1 MLAKP
6 STGTR
11 NGSRMR
17 GRGTAHH
24 NGMDPRPRIG
34 SDAGMTAMFVTGTG
48 NDVGKTFVVRG
59 VIRQLRGRGV
69 AVDALKPVITG
80 FDAQT
85 VHLNDTGRLLMALGR
100 ALTPR
105 QINAVS
111 PFRLRGDFA
120 PDHAGRVEGRP
131 VDFKALNAFCR
142 NAVSRR
148 KGALLIEGC
157 GGIMAPLDDRHTV
170 LDWMIDV
177 DLPAILVTGSYA
189 GALSHVLT
197 ALDVLERNALKI
209 AAVVVNET
217 TGSTDPLADTA
228 NTVRRFTDAI
238 EVVALPRLPDGT
250 PEHPA
255 LAAVAD
261 LM

>member
-1 MLAKP
+1 
-6 STGTR
+6 
-11 NGSRMR
+11 
-17 GRGTAHH
+17 
-24 NGMDPRPRIG
+24 
-34 SDAGMTAMFVTGTG
+34 MTAMFVTATG

-59 VIRQLRGRGV
+59 MIRRLRDRGF

-80 FDAQT
+80 FDPHT
-85 VHLNDTGRLLMALGR
+85 VHLNDTGRLLTALGR

-111 PFRLRGDFA
+111 PFRLRERSA
-120 PDHAGRVEGRP
+120 PDHAGRLEGRP
-131 VDFKALNAFCR
+131 IDFKTLNTFCR
-142 NAVSRR
+142 TAISRR
-148 KGALLIEGC
+148 QGALLIEGW

-170 LDWMIDV
+170 LDWMIEVDV
-177 DLPAILVTGSYA
+177 PAILVTGSYV

-217 TGSTDPLADTA
+217 PGSADPLDSTAD
-228 NTVRRFTDAI
+228 TVRRFTDAI
-238 EVVALPRLPDGT
+238 AVFALPRLPDGT
-250 PEHPA
+250 PDHPA
-255 LAAVAD
+255 LTAVAD